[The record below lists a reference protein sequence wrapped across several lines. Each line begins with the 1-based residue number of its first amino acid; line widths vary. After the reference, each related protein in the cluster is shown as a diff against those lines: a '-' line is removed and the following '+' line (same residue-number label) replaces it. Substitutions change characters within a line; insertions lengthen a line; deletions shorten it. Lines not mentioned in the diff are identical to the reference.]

1 MKRFRVIPTLLISDN
16 KLVKTIN
23 FKNPSYLGDPINAVK
38 IFNEKEVDEVTILD
52 ISSTKKN
59 NPPNYKLISDI
70 AGEAFM
76 PLSYGGGISSIEIGK
91 NIIKCGA
98 EKLIINNALFND
110 ISIINSFRDTFGSQ
124 SIVASLDIKKNWYGS
139 YKIFNYTK
147 KKSIKLDIINFIKN
161 LEKNGAGELLLN
173 YVDRDGTFSGY
184 NIDHCKIIAQ
194 NLEIP
199 VILSGGCDGLSD
211 MLKAVKYGKA
221 SAVAAG
227 SYFVYQ
233 LPHRAVMINYPK
245 QKDLLEK
252 VFSRIK

>member
-1 MKRFRVIPTLLISDN
+1 
-16 KLVKTIN
+16 
-23 FKNPSYLGDPINAVK
+23 
-38 IFNEKEVDEVTILD
+38 
-52 ISSTKKN
+52 
-59 NPPNYKLISDI
+59 
-70 AGEAFM
+70 M

-91 NIIKCGA
+91 NIIKCGV

-110 ISIINSFRDTFGSQ
+110 ISIISSFRDTFGSQ

-147 KKSIKLDIINFIKN
+147 NKFIKLDIINFIKN
-161 LEKNGAGELLLN
+161 LEKTVQVNFLN
-173 YVDRDGTFSGY
+173 YVDKDGTFSGY

-211 MLKAVKYGKA
+211 MLKAIKYGKA

-245 QKDLLEK
+245 QKTY
-252 VFSRIK
+252 